1 MTTEQQATF
10 DRIRAFVLANEP
22 ESPVRESVSRT
33 IGNYQ
38 FAVEGRKRGSG
49 YVTVY
54 EDTHCGL
61 IACESP
67 LHFVFDLCEVE
78 SGLRAIETAEAVETA
93 RRMVASGEASGKL
106 ETELDTYLRH
116 SQMIANAA
124 AEGRVVGRNVKSPM
138 ESAAK
143 YIRDAI
149 AELRRDDLHE
159 RESQRAIERWL
170 DVRCSG
176 VGDTLY
182 CLTTECEAF

>member
-78 SGLRAIETAEAVETA
+78 SALSAIPGDERELRDAA
-93 RRMVASGEASGKL
+93 RDPRIPLGPDDDGEAFEPMGDEAMRAAQNWHATRWESDPF
-106 ETELDTYLRH
+106 ETPEETIRRNWPNVFDGEPILTAMARG
-116 SQMIANAA
+116 
-124 AEGRVVGRNVKSPM
+124 AEV
-138 ESAAK
+138 
-143 YIRDAI
+143 
-149 AELRRDDLHE
+149 
-159 RESQRAIERWL
+159 RA
-170 DVRCSG
+170 
-176 VGDTLY
+176 
-182 CLTTECEAF
+182 